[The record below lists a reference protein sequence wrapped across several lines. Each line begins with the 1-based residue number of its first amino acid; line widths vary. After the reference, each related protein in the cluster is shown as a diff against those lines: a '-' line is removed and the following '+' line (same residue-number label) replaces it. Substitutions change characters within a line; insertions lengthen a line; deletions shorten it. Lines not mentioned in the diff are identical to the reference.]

1 MNIQEAAYVS
11 RVLYLFDEQR
21 GNAPNIPRETLAY
34 LDRTTADGTQLL
46 VPKNAGPVPFGQARV
61 IRQMDLQMQIACYD
75 AAPTTFEWFA
85 LTKTLLPGGKDAT
98 TIQAIRTSAA
108 HRLAQLGAA
117 PGPSP
122 YRQLI
127 EHVGREVLAH
137 ASLGQLR
144 ELETLRPV
152 NGPIE
157 RLSGYRLKLLQASL
171 WIQAIGTALSQYLV
185 VKVAVGISLY
195 VLSWKVFRFA
205 TQALPHFI
213 RESILPACSHFL
225 MQHAPLFAVKALN
238 VAWAV
243 VAWTVSHWFL
253 SFAIALAGV
262 SVYSMAKFYITG
274 EWLNYRAPR
283 TPLDKAVV
291 YLTRLA
297 TLPSEYVHFS
307 FFFPFYASQFSLA
320 TASRLP
326 AHMGVAERVTAQVH
340 LYHLRRD
347 LAPRFF
353 QILTTPP

>member
-1 MNIQEAAYVS
+1 MNIREAAYVS

-21 GNAPNIPRETLAY
+21 GNAPDVPRETIAY
-34 LDRTTADGTQLL
+34 LDRTNNASTQLL
-46 VPKNAGPVPFGQARV
+46 VPKNAPPVPFGEARV
-61 IRQMDLQMQIACYD
+61 IRQLDLEMQIACYD
-75 AAPTTFEWFA
+75 AAATTFEWFA

-98 TIQAIRTSAA
+98 TILAIRTSAA
-108 HRLAQLGAA
+108 HRLAQLGVA

-127 EHVGREVLAH
+127 EHVGREVLAR

-144 ELETLRPV
+144 ELEQLRPV
-152 NGPIE
+152 IE
-157 RLSGYRLKLLQASL
+157 RLSGYRLRLLQASL

-185 VKVAVGISLY
+185 VRAAVGISLY
-195 VLSWKVFRFA
+195 VLSWKVFRLA

-213 RESILPACSHFL
+213 RESVLPACSHFL

-243 VAWTVSHWFL
+243 VAWTISHWFL
-253 SFAIALAGV
+253 SFAIALIGISLY
-262 SVYSMAKFYITG
+262 SVAKFSITG

-283 TPLDKAVV
+283 TPLDKAFV

-320 TASRLP
+320 AASGLP
-326 AHMGVAERVTAQVH
+326 AHMGAAERVTAQAH

-353 QILTTPP
+353 QLLTTPP